1 MGSFNYLLR
10 ALSWLLVLF
19 LGINNT
25 RSEEYKTYIIHMDH
39 SQKPSSFLTHEFW
52 HQSILRSLSNP
63 VLDDQKLL
71 YSYNHVMHGFS
82 ARLTPSQVAEIRE
95 SEAHLASQEESIGKL
110 VTTYS
115 TTFLGLNHDSGLWP
129 SASYG
134 EGVIIG
140 LIDSG
145 VWPESLSFSDNG
157 MPPVPQRWKG
167 KCQNGTGTPFVCNN
181 KLIGAQT
188 FIKGLQAATKK
199 KLDAIDYSPR
209 DQLGHGTHTSS
220 TAVGNYVE
228 GASQFG
234 FASGT
239 AIGVA
244 PRAYIAMYKLSPN
257 GFVAESDVLAAM
269 DQAIVDG
276 VDILSLSLGFRQK
289 PYFQDV
295 IATASLSAME
305 RGIVVVC
312 AAGNE
317 GHPNTTHNAAP
328 WVTTVGAS
336 TLDRSFVATMTLGN
350 RLSFQGS
357 SSHRESIYIS
367 DTPLYYGGDSF
378 KKSICKFKS
387 LNKNEVAGKVV
398 VCRNSN
404 YTHRQMEELH
414 RVGAYAGV
422 FITDSPP
429 FIYGEQM
436 FPALV
441 LSTSQGALVTEYV
454 SNVINATVASMRFGL
469 MSFGAKP
476 APQVANFSSRGPDPI
491 FPGLLKP
498 DILAPGVDI
507 LAAVPPFPWSLP
519 HLIMSGNYELAT
531 DYALYSGTSMATP
544 HIAGVA
550 ALLKAVHPEWSP
562 AAIRSAMMTTAY
574 TMDNNRSILTDQSTN
589 LPATPLDF
597 GAGHINPNRA
607 MDPGLIYDLDFQNYV
622 DFICGL
628 RYNETNMKALLRRN
642 QWNCS
647 QERAN
652 LNYPSFVAIFS
663 NESKMVRRQVFN
675 RVLTNVGDDQSV
687 YQSTVAVPYGLDI
700 KVEPGTLS
708 FTQKYQKQNFSIT
721 VEVYG
726 QASPVIYGYLTWFDD
741 HKHIVSIPVVA
752 LNS

>member
-1 MGSFNYLLR
+1 MGSFNYLLCV
-10 ALSWLLVLF
+10 LSWLLVLF
-19 LGINNT
+19 HGINNT
-25 RSEEYKTYIIHMDH
+25 LSEEYKTYIIHMDH
-39 SQKPSSFLTHEFW
+39 SQKPSSFLTHESW
-52 HQSILRSLSNP
+52 HRSILRTLSNP
-63 VLDDQKLL
+63 VLDDQKFL

-82 ARLTPSQVAEIRE
+82 GRLTPSQVAEIRE
-95 SEAHLASQEESIGKL
+95 SEVHLASQEESIGKL
-110 VTTYS
+110 ATTYS

-140 LIDSG
+140 LMDTG
-145 VWPESLSFSDNG
+145 VWPASLSFNDRG

-167 KCQNGTGTPFVCNN
+167 KCQNGTGVPFACNN

-188 FIKGLQAATKK
+188 FLKGFQAARKK

-209 DQLGHGTHTSS
+209 DQYGHGTHTSS
-220 TAVGNYVE
+220 TAAGNYVE

-239 AIGVA
+239 ARGVA
-244 PRAYIAMYKLSPN
+244 PRAYFAMYKLSPD
-257 GFVAESDVLAAM
+257 GFITESDVLAAM
-269 DQAIVDG
+269 DQAMVDS
-276 VDILSLSLGFRQK
+276 VDIMSLSIVFHPK

-312 AAGNE
+312 AAGNQ
-317 GHPNTTHNAAP
+317 GLPNTTHNAAP
-328 WVTTVGAS
+328 WITTVGAS
-336 TLDRSFVATMTLGN
+336 TLDRSFAATMTLGN
-350 RLSFQGS
+350 GLSFQGS
-357 SSHRESIYIS
+357 SSYRESVYIS
-367 DTPLYYGGDSF
+367 DTLLYYGGDS
-378 KKSICKFKS
+378 
-387 LNKNEVAGKVV
+387 
-398 VCRNSN
+398 
-404 YTHRQMEELH
+404 
-414 RVGAYAGV
+414 
-422 FITDSPP
+422 PP
-429 FIYGEQM
+429 FLYNEQM

-441 LSTSQGALVTEYV
+441 ISTSYGALVTKYV
-454 SNVINATVASMRFGL
+454 RNVINATVASMKFGL

-476 APQVANFSSRGPDPI
+476 APQVAYFSSRGPDPI

-507 LAAVPPFPWSLP
+507 LAAVPPFPWSLAD
-519 HLIMSGNYELAT
+519 LIMSGNYELVT

-607 MDPGLIYDLDFQNYV
+607 MDPGLIYELDFQDYV
-622 DFICGL
+622 VFICGL
-628 RYNETNMKALLRRN
+628 GYNETNMKALLKRN
-642 QWNCS
+642 QLNCS

-663 NESKMVRRQVFN
+663 NGSKLVRRQVFN

-700 KVEPGTLS
+700 KVEPGSLS

-726 QASPVIYGYLTWFDD
+726 QASPVVYGYLTWFDE
-741 HKHIVSIPVVA
+741 HKHIVSSPVVV

>member
-1 MGSFNYLLR
+1 MGSFNYLFC
-10 ALSWLLVLF
+10 ALSWLLILF
-19 LGINNT
+19 LGINHT
-25 RSEEYKTYIIHMDH
+25 LSEEYKTYIIHMDH
-39 SQKPSSFLTHEFW
+39 SQKPSSFLTHESW

-63 VLDDQKLL
+63 VLDDQKFL

-95 SEAHLASQEESIGKL
+95 SQAHLASQEESIGKL

-157 MPPVPQRWKG
+157 MPPVPRRWKG
-167 KCQNGTGTPFVCNN
+167 KCQNGTGTLFACNN
-181 KLIGAQT
+181 KLIGART
-188 FIKGLQAATKK
+188 FIKGFQAAIKK
-199 KLDAIDYSPR
+199 KLDATDYSPR

-220 TAVGNYVE
+220 TAAGNYVE

-239 AIGVA
+239 AKGVA
-244 PRAYIAMYKLSPN
+244 PRAYVAMYKVSPD

-276 VDILSLSLGFRQK
+276 IDIMSLSIAFRQK

-305 RGIVVVC
+305 RGIVVAC
-312 AAGNE
+312 AAGNQ

-328 WVTTVGAS
+328 WITTVGAS

-350 RLSFQGS
+350 GLSFQGS
-357 SSHRESIYIS
+357 SSHRQSVYIS
-367 DTPLYYGGDSF
+367 DTLLYYGGDNF
-378 KKSICKFKS
+378 KKSKCKFKS
-387 LNKNEVAGKVV
+387 LNKKEVAGKVV
-398 VCRNSN
+398 VCRSSN
-404 YTHRQMEELH
+404 HIDRQMDELN
-414 RVGAYAGV
+414 RVGAYAG
-422 FITDSPP
+422 ILMTDSPL
-429 FIYGEQM
+429 FFYDDQI
-436 FPALV
+436 FPVLV
-441 LSTSQGALVTEYV
+441 LSTSYGALVTEYAR
-454 SNVINATVASMRFGL
+454 NVFNATVASMRFGL
-469 MSFGAKP
+469 TSFGAKP
-476 APQVANFSSRGPDPI
+476 APQVADFSSRGPDPI

-507 LAAVPPFPWSLP
+507 LAAVPPLPWSLVD
-519 HLIMSGNYELAT
+519 LITSGNYELVT

-544 HIAGVA
+544 HVAGVA

-607 MDPGLIYDLDFQNYV
+607 MDPGLIYDLDFQDYV

-628 RYNETNMKALLRRN
+628 GYNETNMKALLRRN

-700 KVEPGTLS
+700 KVEPSTLS

-726 QASPVIYGYLTWFDD
+726 QASPVVYGYLTWFDD
-741 HKHIVSIPVVA
+741 HKHIVSSPVVV